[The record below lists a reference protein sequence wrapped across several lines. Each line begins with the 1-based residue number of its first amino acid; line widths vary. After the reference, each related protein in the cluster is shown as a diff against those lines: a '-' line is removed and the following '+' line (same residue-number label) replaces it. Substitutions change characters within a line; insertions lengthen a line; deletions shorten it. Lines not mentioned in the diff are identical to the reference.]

1 MELAEEEIAISDKL
15 LADRNMVLAAIPGCG
30 AHGDQCVPHALEWIE
45 RQTAALTEVIR
56 FEIPI
61 AIIDVML
68 KGGK

>member
-1 MELAEEEIAISDKL
+1 
-15 LADRNMVLAAIPGCG
+15 MVLAAIPGCG